1 MADANPGVV
10 EATTVIAAKLGSGLL
25 GSLAALRWLPKESTW
40 IDRLIAFA
48 SGIATA
54 VIVGPAIAE
63 ISNASSTLEY
73 AIVFLVG
80 LFGMAV
86 VGELMSA
93 IRDVQLGAI
102 AGSWIRKLLG
112 LGG

>member
-10 EATTVIAAKLGSGLL
+10 EVTTVLAAKLASGLL
-25 GSLAALRWLPKESTW
+25 GSLAALRWMPKESTW
-40 IDRLIAFA
+40 SDRLVALA

-63 ISNASSTLEY
+63 ISNASTTIEY
-73 AIVFLVG
+73 AIVFVVG

-86 VGELMSA
+86 VGELMLA
-93 IRDVQLGAI
+93 IKEIGLPAI
-102 AGSWIRKLLG
+102 ARDFIRKLLRI
-112 LGG
+112 GG